1 MDKQSKPCSSN
12 PQRTQIF
19 NLPIDKVSLQ
29 QAIEIIDKFIEEK
42 KPHQVITLNSLMV
55 NEAFKD
61 QQFSKI
67 IQRAELV
74 LVDSVGIFWVTRLL
88 GKPAPEL
95 IPGIDF
101 LLELCKIS
109 VRKKFRLYLLGG
121 KRKIIE
127 ETAKNLKKRFTE
139 LNVVGYQHGYF
150 PLAEEK
156 KIVSA
161 IKQLNPDMLFV
172 GLGSPRQEK
181 WIARN
186 LEELNVPVVIGVGG
200 SFDIISGRLSRAP
213 HWMHILG
220 VEWLYRFLQ
229 EPWRIKRIVNLPIFV
244 FRVIFSRIRK

>member
-42 KPHQVITLNSLMV
+42 KIHQVITLNSLMV
-55 NEAFKD
+55 SEAFRD
-61 QQFSKI
+61 QQLFKI

-74 LVDSVGIFWVTRLL
+74 LVDSVGIFWATKLL
-88 GKPAPEL
+88 GKPVPEL

-139 LNVVGYQHGYF
+139 LNIVGYQHGHF
-150 PLAEEK
+150 PLEEEK
-156 KIVSA
+156 RIVSV
-161 IKQLNPDMLFV
+161 IRQLNPDILFV

-181 WIARN
+181 WIAGN

-200 SFDIISGRLSRAP
+200 SFDIISGKLKRAP
-213 HWMHILG
+213 RLMRKFGL
-220 VEWLYRFLQ
+220 EWLYRFYQ

-244 FRVIFSRIRK
+244 FRVIISQ